1 MKQIVVLGSSNT
13 DLVVRAQRMPEA
25 GETVLGDKFVMAAGG
40 KGANQAVAVARLGGD
55 VQFIAKLGCDMF
67 GDKAVEGYKAEGLD
81 TSTILRDESAPSG
94 VALITVDDN
103 AENCIVV
110 APGANNKLS
119 CSDVDAMRGYI
130 EGAQYLLMQLEVPM
144 EVVEYAASMAHAAG
158 VKVVLNPAP
167 AAEISAELLSK
178 LELITPN
185 RTEIQL
191 LTGVAVTDLESAER
205 AAKVLLERGVR
216 KVVVTLGSMG
226 ALVCDGEQFVHV
238 QARKVEPVD
247 TTAAGDTFNGAMC
260 VALCEGYSLAEA
272 VRFATAA
279 SSIAVTRFG
288 AQPSIPSREEVDALL
303 KL

>member
-1 MKQIVVLGSSNT
+1 MKKIVVLGSSNT

-81 TSTILRDESAPSG
+81 ASTILRDESAPSG

-119 CSDVDAMRGYI
+119 CSDVEAMRAYI

-144 EVVEYAASMAHAAG
+144 EVVEYAASIAHAAG

-191 LTGVAVTDLESAER
+191 LTGVAVSDLESAER

-260 VALCEGYSLAEA
+260 VALCEGAPLAEA

>member
-1 MKQIVVLGSSNT
+1 MRKIVVLGSSNT

-25 GETVLGDKFVMAAGG
+25 GETIMGDKFVMAAGG

-81 TSTILRDESAPSG
+81 TSTILRDEYAASG
-94 VALITVDDN
+94 VALITVDEN

-119 CSDVDAMRGYI
+119 CSDVDAMRSHI
-130 EGAQYLLMQLEVPM
+130 EGAQFLLMQLEVPM
-144 EVVEYAASMAHAAG
+144 DVVEHAASIAHAAG

-167 AAEISAELLSK
+167 AAEISGELLSK
-178 LELITPN
+178 VEIITPN

-205 AAKVLLERGVR
+205 AAKVLLDRGVHQ
-216 KVVVTLGSMG
+216 VVVTLGSLG
-226 ALVCDGEQFVHV
+226 ALACDGERFVHIP
-238 QARKVEPVD
+238 ARKVEPVD

-260 VALCEGYSLAEA
+260 VALCEGRTLSDA
-272 VRFATAA
+272 VRFATVS

-288 AQPSIPSREEVDALL
+288 AQPSIPYRREVDELFN
-303 KL
+303 